1 MSGFLLPSAAVQLRP
16 PLRRRQCLQHYGM
29 TSHAEF
35 FTAGLG
41 WVWLGVTETWTT
53 LAASPCALVGA
64 TIMVGGAVAAGHLFG
79 DLLALGSMTT
89 CIAVKMLIIR
99 PTPILPAAN

>member
-1 MSGFLLPSAAVQLRP
+1 
-16 PLRRRQCLQHYGM
+16 M
-29 TSHAEF
+29 TSHAEL

-64 TIMVGGAVAAGHLFG
+64 TIMVGGAVADGLFG
-79 DLLALGSMTT
+79 DVLAFGMTVSMA
-89 CIAVKMLIIR
+89 IMMLIIR
-99 PTPILPAAN
+99 EHRRGACLARQ